1 MKTYWNAFVSF
12 LIPQRASRTL
22 RIYLLVLAFAGPALT
37 ADMAFADATTV
48 PQTYMGQSATTAQ
61 SKLGNL
67 GNYLVALTNKMWMIG
82 LLVMLLAGLVGAV
95 LWAFGQRGIVINV
108 IGAVVIIG
116 MIVMVIG
123 LVADT
128 AANGT

>member
-1 MKTYWNAFVSF
+1 MKTYWRSF
-12 LIPQRASRTL
+12 LTSRRLAWLL
-22 RIYLLVLAFAGPALT
+22 RVYFLAPVCALPVLNAETVL
-37 ADMAFADATTV
+37 ADATTV

-67 GNYLVALTNKMWMIG
+67 GNYLVALTNKTWMIG
-82 LLVMLLAGLVGAV
+82 ILVILLAGIIGAV
-95 LWAFGQRGIVINV
+95 LWCFGQRGIVINV
-108 IGAVVIIG
+108 LGG
-116 MIVMVIG
+116 IVMIGIIIMVVG

>member
-1 MKTYWNAFVSF
+1 MPVLNAE
-12 LIPQRASRTL
+12 T
-22 RIYLLVLAFAGPALT
+22 VL
-37 ADMAFADATTV
+37 ADATTV

-67 GNYLVALTNKMWMIG
+67 GNYLVALTNKTWMIG
-82 LLVMLLAGLVGAV
+82 ILVILLAGIIGAV
-95 LWAFGQRGIVINV
+95 LWCFGQRGIVINV
-108 IGAVVIIG
+108 LGG
-116 MIVMVIG
+116 IVMIGIIIMVVG

>member
-1 MKTYWNAFVSF
+1 MKTYWNTFVSF
-12 LIPQRASRTL
+12 LISQRASRTFRL
-22 RIYLLVLAFAGPALT
+22 YLLALAFAVPALT
-37 ADMAFADATTV
+37 TDMAFADATNV

-67 GNYLVALTNKMWMIG
+67 GNFLVALTNKMWMIG
-82 LLVMLLAGLVGAV
+82 VLLMLLGGIVGCV
-95 LWAFGQRGIVINV
+95 LWIFGQRGFVINV
-108 IGAVVIIG
+108 LGGIFFLGV
-116 MIVMVIG
+116 IVMVIG

>member
-1 MKTYWNAFVSF
+1 MKTYWRSF
-12 LIPQRASRTL
+12 LTSRRLARLL
-22 RIYLLVLAFAGPALT
+22 RVYFLALVCALPVLNT
-37 ADMAFADATTV
+37 ETVLADATTV

-67 GNYLVALTNKMWMIG
+67 GNYLVALTNKTWMIG
-82 LLVMLLAGLVGAV
+82 ILVILLAGIIGAV
-95 LWAFGQRGIVINV
+95 LWCFGQRGIVINV
-108 IGAVVIIG
+108 LGG
-116 MIVMVIG
+116 IVMIGIIIMVVG

>member
-1 MKTYWNAFVSF
+1 MKTYWKSF
-12 LIPQRASRTL
+12 LTSRYLARLL
-22 RIYLLVLAFAGPALT
+22 RVYFLALVCALPVLNAET
-37 ADMAFADATTV
+37 VMADATTV

-67 GNYLVALTNKMWMIG
+67 GNYLVALTNKTWMIG
-82 LLVMLLAGLVGAV
+82 ILIILLAGIIGAV
-95 LWAFGQRGIVINV
+95 LWCFGQRGIVINV
-108 IGAVVIIG
+108 LGG
-116 MIVMVIG
+116 IVMIGIIIMVVG

>member
-1 MKTYWNAFVSF
+1 
-12 LIPQRASRTL
+12 
-22 RIYLLVLAFAGPALT
+22 
-37 ADMAFADATTV
+37 
-48 PQTYMGQSATTAQ
+48 MGQSATTAQ

>member
-1 MKTYWNAFVSF
+1 
-12 LIPQRASRTL
+12 
-22 RIYLLVLAFAGPALT
+22 
-37 ADMAFADATTV
+37 MAFADATNV

-67 GNYLVALTNKMWMIG
+67 GNFLVSLTNKMWMIG
-82 LLVMLLAGLVGAV
+82 VLLMLLGGIVGCV
-95 LWAFGQRGIVINV
+95 LWIFGQRGFVINV
-108 IGAVVIIG
+108 LGGVFFLGV
-116 MIVMVIG
+116 IVMVIG